1 MPVSVE
7 PCPLCSGTGW
17 RPDETHTGVVRCE
30 CKTRTRTARSL
41 AAAHIPP
48 RYTHCAFT
56 NFDLYPERGGPR
68 NPSLWNAFTLL
79 QSYLKEYPMVDGK
92 GLLLTGGTGVG
103 KTHLIVALVKGLVEK
118 GAEAL
123 FLDYQEL
130 LKRIQSSYDPTAL
143 TAERHIMRPVL
154 DTEVVI
160 IDDLGANRISEW
172 VEDTINYL
180 LNHRYNEK
188 KPTLLTANLSREAM
202 GGPPGNRFTRP
213 TFEERL
219 GPRVA
224 SRLHEMCR
232 LVEITA
238 EDYRKRIP

>member
-1 MPVSVE
+1 M
-7 PCPLCSGTGW
+7 CAGTGW
-17 RPDETHTGVVRCE
+17 RTDEAQSGVVRCQCRIE
-30 CKTRTRTARSL
+30 TRFERAL

-48 RYTHCAFT
+48 RYFNCAFN

-68 NPSLWNAFTLL
+68 NESLWRALEIT
-79 QSYLKEYPMVDGK
+79 QAYRDEYPLVDGK
-92 GLLLTGGTGVG
+92 GLLLTGETGVG
-103 KTHLIVALVKGLVEK
+103 KTHLMVALLKGLIEK
-118 GAEAL
+118 GAEGL

-143 TAERHIMRPVL
+143 TAERQVMRPAL
-154 DTEVVI
+154 ETELLV

-188 KPTLLTANLSREAM
+188 KITLLTANLGQERM
-202 GGPPGNRFTRP
+202 GGTPGSRFTRP
-213 TFEERL
+213 SFEERL
-219 GPRVA
+219 GARVA

-232 LVEITA
+232 VVEIIGD
-238 EDYRKRIP
+238 DYRKRAR